1 MSGSS
6 ASPPVV
12 GLTTYLE
19 QVRTGIWDVPAAYL
33 PSDYFEGVIMA
44 GGIAVLLPPQP
55 VTPTSPRVSSTACTR
70 W

>member
-1 MSGSS
+1 M
-6 ASPPVV
+6 V

-33 PSDYFEGVIMA
+33 PADYFEGVIMA

-55 VTPTSPRVSSTACTR
+55 VDPEIADRCPRQPGRAGDHR
-70 W
+70 RL